1 MPVEIRELVIKTTLE
16 TGVHDRQERER
27 KAELQVM
34 RRTLLEECERILR
47 DAQGR
52 KRFDR

>member
-16 TGVHDRQERER
+16 SGVTDRKDRER
-27 KAELQVM
+27 KADLQAL
-34 RRTLLEECERILR
+34 RRTLLQECERMLR
-47 DAQGR
+47 DSQGR